1 MAMAES
7 SWGYG
12 DSSGGWGASDDGS
25 GEGGFDYW
33 VSYADLLAGLLMV
46 FALMLLTALYYYQ
59 GRVTDVRDL
68 LQTRQAIVDSLQQN
82 LGRTEAVTV
91 VIDSTSGSVRFSG
104 EVLFNEDSD
113 RLLPAGE
120 KQLEAFAAKYLPVLL
135 GVDRFRENLRAI
147 VIEGHTNT
155 HGPYLYNL
163 DLSQRRANSVLRFLL
178 DHAAGYR
185 RALRQYVTANGR
197 SYADPVV
204 LSARPGCSA
213 DPYREVSSSC
223 VDQVASRRIEIR
235 FRLNNREVIQKIME
249 RLFVET

>member
-1 MAMAES
+1 MNGS
-7 SWGYG
+7 SWAKGV
-12 DSSGGWGASDDGS
+12 GASGWDSADS
-25 GEGGFDYW
+25 EEGFDYW
-33 VSYADLLAGLLMV
+33 ISYADLLAGLLMV
-46 FALMLLTALYYYQ
+46 FALMLMTALYYYQ

-68 LQTRQAIVDSLQQN
+68 LETRQAIVDSLEHN

-155 HGPYLYNL
+155 HGPYDYNL
-163 DLSQRRANSVLRFLL
+163 RLSQARANSVLDFLL
-178 DHAAGYR
+178 NHAAGYR
-185 RALRQYVTANGR
+185 QALRQYVTANGR
-197 SYADPVV
+197 SYADPVP
-204 LSARPGCSA
+204 LEGCTIEPYSEV
-213 DPYREVSSSC
+213 DPDC

-235 FRLNNREVIQKIME
+235 FRLNNRQVIQRIME
-249 RLFVET
+249 RLFLNQ